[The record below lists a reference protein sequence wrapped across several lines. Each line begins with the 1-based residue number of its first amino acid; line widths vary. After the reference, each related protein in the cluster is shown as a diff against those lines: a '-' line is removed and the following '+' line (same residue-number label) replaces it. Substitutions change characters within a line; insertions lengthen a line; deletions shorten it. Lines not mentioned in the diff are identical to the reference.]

1 MTRNGYSFNKQGH
14 QAHQFGH
21 GNNASAGN
29 NKSGGKKKKVT
40 YCWNFNKGVACR
52 FSPKCKFVER
62 CSYCDSGAHGLH
74 ACPKLDNKKKQ
85 ELLTN
90 VHGGETVYPK
100 EKSKYVK

>member
-1 MTRNGYSFNKQGH
+1 MGTVLINKDIKHINLVMVTMHLLAIINQVE
-14 QAHQFGH
+14 
-21 GNNASAGN
+21 
-29 NKSGGKKKKVT
+29 KKKKVT

-100 EKSKYVK
+100 ENSKYVK